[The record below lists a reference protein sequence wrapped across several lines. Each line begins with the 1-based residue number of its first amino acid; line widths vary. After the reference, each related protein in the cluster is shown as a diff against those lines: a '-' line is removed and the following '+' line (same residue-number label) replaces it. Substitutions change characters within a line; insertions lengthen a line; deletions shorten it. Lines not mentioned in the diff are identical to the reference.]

1 MNESAD
7 ISMKN
12 GINLGHEFN
21 YAVRAAGQHA
31 TNPACF
37 FAGVFAE
44 MAAHMAATI
53 GHEDSKKVMA
63 VVLNHL
69 SREGDKYAS
78 K

>member
-7 ISMKN
+7 ISMQN

-31 TNPACF
+31 TTPACF
-37 FAGVFAE
+37 FAGVFSE
-44 MAAHMAATI
+44 MAAYMAATI
-53 GHEDSKKVMA
+53 GQEDAKKVMV